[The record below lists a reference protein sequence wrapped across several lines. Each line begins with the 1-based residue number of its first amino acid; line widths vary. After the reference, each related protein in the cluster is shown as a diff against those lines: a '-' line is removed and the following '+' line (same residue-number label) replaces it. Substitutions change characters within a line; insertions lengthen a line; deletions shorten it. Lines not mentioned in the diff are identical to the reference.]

1 MAINYYNSAFTGE
14 EIDAAIGGAVRGDI
28 EQTKDAAWKTQALN
42 NISSTGLFWG
52 GSLNSSDELT
62 LSFSGAVRFVLLIS
76 GSSATRQGAAIVYGT
91 ATGTAVVS
99 PIGTLGSALTIT
111 PGRGSITISSSSS
124 SSATS
129 VIALCLTGATLG
141 RLSVS

>member
-1 MAINYYNSAFTGE
+1 MAINYYNSAYTGE
-14 EIDAAIGGAVRGDI
+14 EIDAAIGGAARGDI
-28 EQTKDAAWKTQALN
+28 NQTKDAEWKAQALN
-42 NISSTGLFWG
+42 NISGTGLFWG

-76 GSSATRQGAAIVYGT
+76 GSSAARQGAAIVYGT

-141 RLSVS
+141 RLIVS